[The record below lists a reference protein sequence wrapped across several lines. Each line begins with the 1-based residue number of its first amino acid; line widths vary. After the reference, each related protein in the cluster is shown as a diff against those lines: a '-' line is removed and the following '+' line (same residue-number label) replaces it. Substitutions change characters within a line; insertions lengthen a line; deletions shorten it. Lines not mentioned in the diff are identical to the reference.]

1 MAWIKKKEAAARL
14 GVSLTTMD
22 RLVESGKLPA
32 YRPGGCHMV
41 FKEEDVAAYLE
52 KCRVPVTLIPAQRR
66 RKAVAPPPVCRYKP
80 GDVIV

>member
-32 YRPGGCHMV
+32 YRPGGCHLI
-41 FKEEDVAAYLE
+41 FNEDDVARYLE
-52 KCRVPVTLIPAQRR
+52 STRVKPVVIPAARR

-80 GDVIV
+80 GDKVV